1 MRVYAFAIP
10 CPSSGLADG
19 RPWCEILA
27 MARSKTGN
35 NAFTGV
41 FLVGLGIIACF
52 DFWWPGIM
60 FVIAAAIFVSA
71 LLDGQLADHILGLV
85 VLLGIGTLGLMG
97 KHHLNVGFPI
107 WPILFIAIGLGYL
120 VKTFWKRKV

>member
-1 MRVYAFAIP
+1 MSSCDFAADSRLGSGAGTVFSARMA
-10 CPSSGLADG
+10 SSKNG
-19 RPWCEILA
+19 
-27 MARSKTGN
+27 SQ
-35 NAFTGV
+35 AFTGV

-60 FVIAAAIFVSA
+60 FVIAAALLVSA
-71 LLDGQLADHILGLV
+71 LMDGQLGHHLV
-85 VLLGIGTLGLMG
+85 GIAVLLGIGILGLLG

-107 WPILFIAIGLGYL
+107 WPILFIVIGLAYL